1 MKIGV
6 LSLQGAVREHLEAV
20 RDLGAT
26 GIEVKRPEQLGEL
39 DGLILP
45 GGEST
50 AIGLLL
56 TAYGFWEP
64 LRSGLPVFGTCAGL
78 ILLAERIRGSEQ
90 PRLGLLDIEVE
101 RNGFGR
107 QTQSFE
113 AELEIPR
120 LGPEPLTGV
129 FIRAPYVTET
139 GPGVEILARVRDRVV
154 LVRQGRYLG
163 AAFHSELTGDR
174 RLHRYFLDMVEAA
187 GRVPGV

>member
-6 LSLQGAVREHLEAV
+6 LSLQGAVREHLTAV
-20 RDLGAT
+20 RDLGADAV
-26 GIEVKRPEQLGEL
+26 EVKLPEQLDGL

-56 TAYGFWEP
+56 GAYGFWEP
-64 LRSGLPVFGTCAGL
+64 LRRGLPIFGTCAGL
-78 ILLAERIRGSEQ
+78 ILLAQRIRGSDQ
-90 PRLGLLDIEVE
+90 PRLGLMDIEVE

-107 QTQSFE
+107 QVHSFE
-113 AELEIPR
+113 ADLEVPR
-120 LGPEPLTGV
+120 LGPEPVTGV

-139 GPGVEILARVRDRVV
+139 GPGVEVLAQVQDRVV

-163 AAFHSELTGDR
+163 AAFHPELTPDR
-174 RLHRYFLDMVEAA
+174 RVHRYFLELVEAA
-187 GRVPGV
+187 GRVPGI